1 MTRRRSIA
9 FLAACFAVRADVNIL
24 RGRLTNNRRIAG
36 TSVQGDESVE
46 AVLSDERVIGM
57 EIEVEGEAKAGHF
70 QANPIHTKPI
80 HTYANGKRLIV
91 SYWCDV
97 CYIRFYK
104 PGTCWCCQK
113 ESVLD
118 LKDPNTPERVP

>member
-1 MTRRRSIA
+1 M
-9 FLAACFAVRADVNIL
+9 RAESGIL
-24 RGRLTNNRRIAG
+24 RGRLTNGRRIEG
-36 TSVQGDESVE
+36 KTVHGDESVE
-46 AVLSDERVIGM
+46 AVLNDQRVIGM
-57 EIEVEGEAKAGHF
+57 EIEVEGEAKNGAF

-104 PGTCWCCQK
+104 PGACWCCQK